1 MSRELREISDASQV
15 SFSGR
20 VFLEIIVIAMTES
33 NKIQPLQGLLADQLD
48 SRSVREILE
57 AFNSATLKDQVF
69 ELLVELGDVS
79 SKIQGEAIRGMGE
92 LLRNQ
97 ALSCVVPWLDLG
109 ITLAQASGALGLRYF
124 KESPGILGFWGSS
137 SKANRLLAMV
147 LDLAD
152 GHLES
157 APQCA
162 YEYFK
167 VLSEFPPDV
176 SIVELQEWAAL
187 GLELAGWDYVLGNEF
202 FRECPKI
209 QRAIPLELAKR
220 WTGFGMKLM
229 VQNSLGKPDYIGT
242 LEFFR
247 SSPSLFLEI
256 SEPEVKGRVVDLG
269 NALADRSPEQAVLF
283 LAEAPGML
291 SSLPSEEWKNR
302 ILKFGLLIADRDPE
316 AVLAYCRRVSEVIQ
330 CSNTEDT
337 SVFDGWFSQG
347 MEALEYSPEAGR
359 AFFGMETRQACEA
372 VEEAMTGVSLRQVL
386 RSLKIFARALS
397 GQDVNIEALRTDLP
411 SSEDLH
417 GTPSVNHSPKAR
429 VAEDGQTIYLP
440 LVMKRSTTLEGNR
453 RWYTAMVAH
462 EVGHLEFGTYRISSQ
477 VLQDVAQAVEK
488 RSGTTP
494 LSPPLP
500 VHTLGDLF
508 QRYPQPA
515 LIRDLWEILEDG
527 RVDFLLKHE
536 YPGLADDFSALIKEA
551 IQLRTLTHGMTARE
565 IVLDALLV
573 RFSGLEH
580 ELVSEPGLQDV
591 IEPLWKEAQSILSTR
606 TTVNDAVI
614 LADRLYQEL
623 ERRIGQWKPV
633 SEQPEPFPGE
643 SGEEHAGAAHEATE
657 TMEEDY
663 RSFDNWG
670 YRSSLDPGGLSGT
683 SEDQDMDETSNQE
696 QVGGQVPGG
705 GQTGRGGQKEPQ
717 SKTLHPDQPADPSA
731 MFGESPLQQW
741 FQPETDSVRDHQGK
755 RLGEGQ
761 FLYQEWDGLVRD
773 YRPQWCRVIEH
784 QAPEGSPDFVDDTF
798 RTYGAAIKMIRRYF
812 ECIRPEAFR
821 RIGRQSDGE
830 EIDCDAMVS
839 WLVDRKRGADP
850 SDQIY
855 ASRQKRDRQVAVA
868 FLIDMSGSTGRQ
880 MGSGGRTVND
890 IEKEGLLV
898 LSEALSA
905 VGDQYA
911 IYGFSGKSR
920 QSVDLQVIK
929 DFSHRAGGR
938 VGLKISGIRPR
949 QQNRDGAAIRH
960 AASRLLE
967 QAAKVRL
974 LVLLSDGKPLDD
986 NYTDEYA
993 LEDTKMALREARLKG
1008 IHPFCIT
1015 IDQAATDYVKR
1026 MYGEVGYLVVDEIDS
1041 LPTRLPKIYQR
1052 LTAR

>member
-1 MSRELREISDASQV
+1 MTDANNV
-15 SFSGR
+15 
-20 VFLEIIVIAMTES
+20 
-33 NKIQPLQGLLADQLD
+33 QPLQDLLVDQLN
-48 SRSVREILE
+48 SRSVQEILE
-57 AFNSATLKDQVF
+57 VLCRTHLQAQVL
-69 ELLVELGDVS
+69 ELLGELRDIS
-79 SKIQGEAIRGMGE
+79 SKVQGEAIRGLGE
-92 LLRNQ
+92 LLRNK
-97 ALSCVVPWLDLG
+97 ALSSVVPWLDLG

-124 KESPGILGFWGSS
+124 KESPGILGFWEHSS
-137 SKANRLLAMV
+137 RRDGLLALV

-152 GHLES
+152 SPLET

-167 VLSEFPPDV
+167 VLSEFPAEV
-176 SIVELQEWAAL
+176 SIEELQQWAAL
-187 GLELAGWDYVLGNEF
+187 GFELAGWDYVLGNEF
-202 FRECPKI
+202 FRQCHKI
-209 QRAIPLELAKR
+209 QRAIPLDLAKG

-247 SSPSLFLEI
+247 SSPSLFWEI
-256 SEPEVKGRVVDLG
+256 SEPEVKGRVIALG

-283 LAEAPGML
+283 LAEAPRML

-302 ILKFGLLIADRDPE
+302 ILKFGLLIADRDAE

-330 CSNTEDT
+330 CSKTEDT

-347 MEALEYSPEAGR
+347 MEALEYSAEAGR

-397 GQDVNIEALRTDLP
+397 GQDVNIEALNTDLP
-411 SSEDLH
+411 PLEQLH
-417 GTPSVNHSPKAR
+417 GTPASRQSPKAK

-477 VLQDVAQAVEK
+477 VLLNVADAVGK
-488 RSGTTP
+488 RSGATLP
-494 LSPPLP
+494 APPLP

-508 QRYPQPA
+508 QQYPQPA

-536 YPGLADDFSALIKEA
+536 YPGLAEDFSTLIKEA

-573 RFSGLEH
+573 RFSGLEKD
-580 ELVSEPGLQDV
+580 LASEPGLQDV

-606 TTVNDAVI
+606 TTVNDAII

-623 ERRIGQWKPV
+623 ERRVGQWKPS
-633 SEQPEPFPGE
+633 SEQPERFPGE

-663 RSFDNWG
+663 QSFDNWG
-670 YRSSLDPGGLSGT
+670 YRSSLDPQGLAGT
-683 SEDQDMDETSNQE
+683 SDDQDTEDIQKQDETGE
-696 QVGGQVPGG
+696 KAPGG
-705 GQTGRGGQKEPQ
+705 GQSREGGQQERQ
-717 SKTLHPDQPADPSA
+717 SKAMQPDQSTDSSA

-741 FQPETDSVRDHQGK
+741 FQPDPAAVGAQHGK

-761 FLYQEWDGLVRD
+761 YLYQEWDGIVGD
-773 YRPQWCRVIEH
+773 YRPQWCRVVEH
-784 QAPEGSPDFVDDTF
+784 EAQEGSPDFVDETF
-798 RTYGAAIKMIRRYF
+798 RTYGAVIKMIRRYF

-868 FLIDMSGSTGRQ
+868 FLIDMSGSTSRQ
-880 MGSGGRTVND
+880 LGTGGRTVND

-905 VGDQYA
+905 VGDQFA

-938 VGLKISGIRPR
+938 VGLKISGIKPR

-960 AASRLLE
+960 ATCRLLE

-986 NYTDEYA
+986 DYTDEYA

-1026 MYGEVGYLVVDEIDS
+1026 MYGDVGYLVVDEIDS